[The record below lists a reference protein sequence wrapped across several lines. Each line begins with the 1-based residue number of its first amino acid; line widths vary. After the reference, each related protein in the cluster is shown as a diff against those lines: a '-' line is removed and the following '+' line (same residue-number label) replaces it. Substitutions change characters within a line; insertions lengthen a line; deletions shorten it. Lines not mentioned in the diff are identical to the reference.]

1 MCIRDRGINSIV
13 MNTPWLD
20 LSFSSVILV
29 LLAFDA
35 LILLLIQ
42 PLLRRRFA

>member
-1 MCIRDRGINSIV
+1 MD
-13 MNTPWLD
+13 TPWFGF
-20 LSFSSVILV
+20 SFGAVIII

-35 LILLLIQ
+35 LILLAIQ